1 MLKRHSFD
9 LVMLDC
15 DLPDM
20 DGYEVTRQVRMRE
33 ARLHRHT
40 PVIAISASSNA
51 VHKMACIECGMDGV
65 LTKPLQLAVLKA
77 EIALWCGFDLPAVDD
92 RNSVA

>member
-1 MLKRHSFD
+1 
-9 LVMLDC
+9 
-15 DLPDM
+15 
-20 DGYEVTRQVRMRE
+20 
-33 ARLHRHT
+33 
-40 PVIAISASSNA
+40 
-51 VHKMACIECGMDGV
+51 MDGV

>member
-1 MLKRHSFD
+1 
-9 LVMLDC
+9 MLDC

-20 DGYEVTRQVRMRE
+20 EGYEVTRQVRARE
-33 ARLHRHT
+33 AKLHRHT
-40 PVIAISASSNA
+40 PIVAMSASSNA

-77 EIALWCGFDLPAVDD
+77 EIALWCGFDPLSVGD
-92 RNSVA
+92 REGLV